1 MSDTETLPAI
11 GIMQG
16 RLSPTEG
23 GRIQSFPTRSWR
35 NEFTRARDAGLAS
48 IEWIYEAETEAANPL
63 GSDRGIEEVQAPA
76 LAKGSGVAVRSV
88 CADYYM
94 SERIVNQGGIPNRSV
109 MEHLGWLLGRVRLLG
124 AVHIVLPFVDSSSL
138 RSTREVEGLLAVL
151 KEIIPVAE
159 HAEVEIHLETDL
171 YPDEFAGLLAAADHS
186 LVRANYDTGNSASL
200 GYRPQEE
207 LTLLGPWLGSVH
219 IKDRL
224 RGGGTVPLGTGAVD
238 FGTCFRMLGEMG
250 FEGPF
255 ILQAARDE
263 VLDEVDL
270 ATRNRH
276 FVEEHFQAA
285 APATVTMTSRQKAS
299 AWI

>member
-1 MSDTETLPAI
+1 MNDTVTLPAI

-16 RLSPTEG
+16 RLLPSED
-23 GRIQSFPTRSWR
+23 GRIQCFPRRSWR
-35 NEFTRARDAGLAS
+35 NEFTRAQKAGLAS
-48 IEWIYEAETEAANPL
+48 IEWIYETETEAVNPL
-63 GSDRGIEEVQAPA
+63 GSDRGIGEVQA
-76 LAKGSGVAVRSV
+76 LAKGSGVALKSV

-94 SERIVNQGGIPNRSV
+94 SERIVNQEGIPNPSV
-109 MEHLGWLLGRVRLLG
+109 VEHLGWLLGRVRRLG
-124 AVHIVLPFVDSSSL
+124 AVHVVLPFVDSSSL
-138 RSTREVEGLLAVL
+138 RSAREVEGLLVVV
-151 KEIIPVAE
+151 KELIPVAE

-171 YPDEFAGLLAAADHS
+171 YPDEFAGLLAAADHA

-200 GYRPQEE
+200 GCDPQKE
-207 LTLLGPWLGSVH
+207 LALLRPWLGSVH

-224 RGGGTVPLGTGAVD
+224 RGGETVPLGTGAVD
-238 FGTCFRMLGEMG
+238 FGTCFRMLGEIG

-263 VLDEVDL
+263 LLDEVDL
-270 ATRNRH
+270 AIRNRR

-285 APATVTMTSRQKAS
+285 APATSRRKAS